1 LLCCACR
8 CGELPPPANGKKQRP
23 KAAAE
28 EETAAAADGAAMS
41 DAMDTSSGEENR
53 YGVAALD
60 QLDDDGPPSSSAA
73 ATKLGSSAA
82 DSEGKEGVEGQTQ
95 PEVESY
101 AFAIGVIEPPPDLK
115 STLRNANTS
124 RSTAP
129 LASTAEQRKQP
140 QSTKQL

>member
-1 LLCCACR
+1 MPLRRASST
-8 CGELPPPANGKKQRP
+8 GKRQKT
-23 KAAAE
+23 KAKSSGRR

-60 QLDDDGPPSSSAA
+60 QLDDDDGPPSSSAA